1 MELDKK
7 TTRKIIGIITFAI
20 VLFFVLQNIE
30 TAKSL
35 VGSALNIISP
45 FLFGAAL
52 AFILN
57 LPMKMFER
65 HLFKP
70 KKLKNGEIKHSK
82 LKRPVSIILSFI
94 LIILIISVV
103 VKLVIPQLVSVIF
116 MFIKEIPGL
125 ALDIKEW
132 AIDITDQY
140 PEISNVIQGININWE
155 KIANDLISL
164 ASNLAGSVVTSSIG
178 FVVSLVGGIF
188 DLFVTI
194 VFAVY
199 ILTSKQKLK
208 SQIKKIVI
216 AYFPKEKAKNILEIC
231 SLSKNTFAN
240 FITGQCI
247 EAVILGLLCFVGML
261 ILRLPFAATISVLIA
276 VMALIPIV
284 GAFIGIIVG
293 AILILSISPVK
304 ALIFVIFLLL
314 LQQFEGNV
322 IYPRVV
328 GNSVGLPGMWVLF
341 AVVVGG
347 GFGGIF
353 GLLIGLPTIS
363 VLYTL
368 FSNDVNKRLKAKR
381 IQEEKI

>member
-65 HLFKP
+65 RLFKP
-70 KKLKNGEIKHSK
+70 KKQKNGELKHSK

-94 LIILIISVV
+94 MIILIISVV

-125 ALDIKEW
+125 ALDIKTW

-140 PEISNVIQGININWE
+140 PEISKVIQGININWE
-155 KIANDLISL
+155 KIANDLLSF

-188 DLFVTI
+188 DFFVTI

-199 ILTSKQKLK
+199 VLTSKQKLK

-261 ILRLPFAATISVLIA
+261 ILRLPFAATISVLIT
-276 VMALIPIV
+276 VMALLPIV
-284 GAFIGIIVG
+284 GAFIGTIVG

-304 ALIFVIFLLL
+304 ALGFVIFLLL

-322 IYPRVV
+322 IYPKVV
-328 GNSVGLPGMWVLF
+328 GNSVGLPDMWVLF

-368 FSNDVNKRLKAKR
+368 FSDDVNKRLKAKK
-381 IQEEKI
+381 IQEEKL